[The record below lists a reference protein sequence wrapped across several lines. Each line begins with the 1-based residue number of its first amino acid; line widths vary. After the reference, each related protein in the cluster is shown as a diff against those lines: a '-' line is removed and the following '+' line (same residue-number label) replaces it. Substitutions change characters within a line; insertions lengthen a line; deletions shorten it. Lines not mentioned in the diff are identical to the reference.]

1 MKNRNL
7 ILGLLGILL
16 FACDAANAADR
27 QFSVFVSVPIKN
39 ELTDQVK
46 SFVTRELQELPDIK
60 LVDNLSHEKDHYVIS
75 IVALPFRLPGGDTVG
90 IALSYVFQDND
101 KIVHGVLT
109 GLPDDLENLS
119 ELLVSIFDFKYLEP
133 KRRN

>member
-75 IVALPFRLPGGDTVG
+75 IVALPFKLPGGDIVG
-90 IALSYVFQDND
+90 VALSYVFQDCD
-101 KIVHGVLT
+101 KIMHGVLT

-119 ELLVSIFDFKYLEP
+119 ELLVSIFNFKLVEP
-133 KRRN
+133 NRRN

>member
-1 MKNRNL
+1 MKNRSL
-7 ILGLLGILL
+7 VLGLLGILL
-16 FACDAANAADR
+16 FACDATNAADR

-75 IVALPFRLPGGDTVG
+75 IVALPFKLPGGDIVG
-90 IALSYVFQDND
+90 IALSYVFQDCD
-101 KIVHGVLT
+101 KIMHGVLT

-119 ELLVSIFDFKYLEP
+119 ELLVSIFNFKLLEP
-133 KRRN
+133 NRHG

>member
-16 FACDAANAADR
+16 FPYNVVNAVER
-27 QFSVFVSVPIKN
+27 QFPVLVSVPIKN

-75 IVALPFRLPGGDTVG
+75 IVALPFKLPGGDIVG
-90 IALSYVFQDND
+90 VALSYVFQDCD
-101 KIVHGVLT
+101 KIMHGVLT

-119 ELLVSIFDFKYLEP
+119 ELLVSIFNFRLVEP
-133 KRRN
+133 NRRN